1 MDTKT
6 MLIWGGI
13 AIGAIAI
20 YVVVKMIIDTKKG
33 ENSEEKRKI
42 AELVT
47 KLVPDSQQYTAAY
60 AFWEQKNIGASGR
73 SINTTSQYWYYA
85 IAFKQSS
92 IFVIPLSFSG
102 NNISYSQP
110 IGCSKENL
118 GMVNGK
124 DGENWLA
131 LYDKNG
137 QEIAMFAVSAD
148 NTKDDKYH
156 PVNIQQKDAAEKF
169 FAFLGGFMREVNEA
183 NHTTATGKPLKPFR

>member
-6 MLIWGGI
+6 MIIFGGI
-13 AIGAIAI
+13 ALVAIVI
-20 YVVVKMIIDTKKG
+20 YVVVKMAIDTKKG

-42 AELVT
+42 AELVA
-47 KLVPDSQQYTAAY
+47 KLVPDSQQYTTAY
-60 AFWEQKNIGASGR
+60 AFWEQKNIGVHR
-73 SINTTSQYWYYA
+73 TSVNSTSRYWYYA
-85 IAFKQSS
+85 IAFKQSAL
-92 IFVIPLSFSG
+92 FVIPLSFSG
-102 NNISYSQP
+102 NDISYSQP
-110 IGCSKENL
+110 ISCTKENL

-131 LYDKNG
+131 LYDKSG
-137 QEIAMFAVSAD
+137 QEIAIFAVSAD

-183 NHTTATGKPLKPFR
+183 NGATATGNPLKPVQ